1 MLLAGVIVLTVNGF
15 RDTHRPTA
23 SSRANRSP
31 DPSELQS
38 SVPRMEQAIRCVCCP
53 RNSQPLRPGRRAA
66 KERAVPGG
74 IDEPC
79 CSIGGDTPFQVA
91 PDRDFPLLAALFH
104 EAKRREAAVP
114 GKAADLECQ
123 SRPGREPLSRA
134 KASQLSGRRIA
145 IFRGNADIRSTKDA
159 IGAAW
164 AVRMASS
171 GDGCAHFRAIHRA
184 DVKRP
189 MEPGS
194 TDGAD
199 ASA

>member
-1 MLLAGVIVLTVNGF
+1 MKCSPTDALA
-15 RDTHRPTA
+15 R
-23 SSRANRSP
+23 
-31 DPSELQS
+31 
-38 SVPRMEQAIRCVCCP
+38 
-53 RNSQPLRPGRRAA
+53 
-66 KERAVPGG
+66 
-74 IDEPC
+74 
-79 CSIGGDTPFQVA
+79 
-91 PDRDFPLLAALFH
+91 
-104 EAKRREAAVP
+104 
-114 GKAADLECQ
+114 CQ

-164 AVRMASS
+164 AVGMASS